1 MYFPFFIL
9 HQRNKRSAI
18 HPQTIYSEVP
28 LSSCVKEPPNSFGI
42 RGLKFIIVAKQYRN
56 LRRKYSLASE
66 IYHSVKG

>member
-28 LSSCVKEPPNSFGI
+28 KISEKIARHSLPGDGVFKISQSQPEGRLFTQKY
-42 RGLKFIIVAKQYRN
+42 KFP
-56 LRRKYSLASE
+56 
-66 IYHSVKG
+66 